1 MQFTKNK
8 QNEVELKTKNATVI
22 FDHRVQVNDLI
33 LEGAGEY
40 EIGGISIEGIN
51 DNIYVFKIEEIL
63 LGAVNFKEK
72 ISKED
77 IEKLSNSEV
86 LFVRLDGD
94 VAAAVDQASQIEPKI
109 TIYSGSEEAKS
120 KLVASGVEVLD
131 NPSLKITR
139 SELEEE
145 RAYFFNLAND

>member
-1 MQFTKNK
+1 MQFIKNK
-8 QNEVELKTKNATVI
+8 KSEIELRSKNTVVV
-22 FDHRVQVNDLI
+22 FDHGIRVNDVE

-40 EIGGISIEGIN
+40 EIGGVSIEGID
-51 DNIYVFKIEEIL
+51 DNIYVFKIEDIA

-94 VAAAVDQASQIEPKI
+94 IAGAVEQASQIEPKI
-109 TIYSGSEEAKS
+109 TIYFGDEEAKKKI
-120 KLVASGVEVLD
+120 KLSGVDADDTE
-131 NPSLKITR
+131 NLKITR
-139 SELEEE
+139 SELEGEQ
-145 RAYFFNLAND
+145 AYFFSLAND

>member
-1 MQFTKNK
+1 MQFIKNK
-8 QNEVELKTKNATVI
+8 KSEIELRSKNTVVV
-22 FDHRVQVNDLI
+22 FDHGIRVNDVE

-40 EIGGISIEGIN
+40 EIGGVSIEGID
-51 DNIYVFKIEEIL
+51 DNIYVFKIEDIA

-94 VAAAVDQASQIEPKI
+94 IAGAVEQTSQIEPKI
-109 TIYSGSEEAKS
+109 TIYFGDEEAKKKI
-120 KLVASGVEVLD
+120 KLSGVDADDTE
-131 NPSLKITR
+131 NLKITR
-139 SELEEE
+139 SELEGEQ
-145 RAYFFNLAND
+145 AYFFSLAND

>member
-8 QNEVELKTKNATVI
+8 KNEIELKTKNAVVV
-22 FDHRVQVNDLI
+22 FDHRVQVNDI
-33 LEGAGEY
+33 ELEGAGEY
-40 EIGGISIEGIN
+40 EISGISIEGMN
-51 DNIYVFKIEEIL
+51 DNIYLFKLEEIL

-77 IEKLSNSEV
+77 VEKLSNSEV

-94 VAAAVDQASQIEPKI
+94 VASAVEQASQIEPKI
-109 TIYSGSEEAKS
+109 TIYFGSGEAGS
-120 KLVASGVEVLD
+120 KLKASGVDASEVE
-131 NPSLKITR
+131 NLKITR

-145 RAYFFNLAND
+145 RAYFFSLAND

>member
-51 DNIYVFKIEEIL
+51 DNIYIFKIEEIL

-109 TIYSGSEEAKS
+109 TIYSGSTEAKT
-120 KLVASGVEVLD
+120 KLIASGVEVLD
-131 NPSLKITR
+131 NPNLKITR